1 MDLKEYLPS
10 SDSYGNVVSELF
22 GLAKTAIQADAAKK
36 LAATAPSLGVDEQ
49 GKVFERGA
57 PAVSFLGGVPPLVL
71 VGVGVMAV
79 ALVVY
84 LAKN

>member
-1 MDLKEYLPS
+1 MLPDPS
-10 SDSYGNVVSELF
+10 SYGNVVSELF

-36 LAATAPSLGVDEQ
+36 LAATAPALGVDEQ
-49 GKVFERGA
+49 GKVYERGA
-57 PAVSFLGGVPPLVL
+57 PATFLAGVPPLAL
-71 VGVGVMAV
+71 VGVGVLAV

>member
-1 MDLKEYLPS
+1 MDLREYLPS
-10 SDSYGNVVSELF
+10 SESTGNVVSELF

-36 LAATAPSLGVDEQ
+36 LAATAPALGVDEQ
-49 GKVFERGA
+49 GVVYQRGA
-57 PAVSFLGGVPPLVL
+57 PATSFLAGVPPLAI
-71 VGVGVMAV
+71 VGVGVLAV